1 LVRLAELSY
10 GANDSQEFEALLE
23 FVRQSRGFD
32 FTGYKRSTLMRR
44 VSKRVQQVGL
54 EGFADYHDY
63 LQVHTDEFPILFNT
77 ILINVTEFFRDRPAW
92 DYVAREIVPRIARTD
107 ESRPVRVWTAGCASG
122 EEAYTIAILLCE
134 HLGPDEY
141 AKRVKIYATDVDEE
155 ALAKARSGYSLKE
168 IERLEPEL
176 RSRYFELQGGSYL
189 FKTHLRKTLIFGRH
203 DLLQDAPI
211 SRLDLL
217 VCRNTLM
224 YFTAES
230 QDQVL
235 SRFHYAL
242 NDHGSLF
249 LGRAEMLLTQSALFT
264 PVELKH
270 RVFTR
275 VPQSP
280 PQDRIV
286 LLGPTNSTG
295 ASGGAQRQPRLRELA
310 GEVGPEP
317 QVVLD
322 AEGTLVLA
330 NQQARAQFGIRAEDI
345 GASLKDLELS
355 YRPVEL
361 RSLIDQTLRDQR
373 PVSVSDVEHHVQ
385 GGGYRYYD
393 VEVTPL
399 IDDGGSVV
407 GTSIVFNEVTE
418 FRQLRTELERSKHE
432 VETAYEELQSSNE
445 ELETTNEELQSTVEE
460 LETTNEELQ
469 SSNEELETMNEEL
482 ESTNAELQTINGDL
496 RQRTDDLDHLN
507 AFMESIL
514 GSLGVGV
521 AVLDAQLAVTMWNP
535 RSEDLW
541 GLRTDEVLRKP
552 FFSLDF
558 GLPTQELRDVVG
570 SVLNGQEHNVERLL
584 EATNRRGR
592 AFQCRVAVS
601 PLGDARGTTEGVV
614 LLMEELPAA

>member
-1 LVRLAELSY
+1 MSSNDRS
-10 GANDSQEFEALLE
+10 DSQEFEALLE

-44 VSKRVQQVGL
+44 VNKRVQQVGL
-54 EGFADYHDY
+54 DGFAEYHDY

-92 DYVAREIVPRIARTD
+92 DYVAREVVPRIARTD
-107 ESRPVRVWTAGCASG
+107 ESRPIRAWSAGCASG
-122 EEAYTIAILLCE
+122 EEAYTVAILLCE
-134 HLGPDEY
+134 HLGPEEY
-141 AKRVKIYATDVDEE
+141 VKRVKIYATDVDEE

-168 IERLEPEL
+168 IERLEPRL
-176 RSRYFELQGGSYL
+176 RSKYFELQGGSYL

-242 NDHGSLF
+242 NDNGCLF
-249 LGRAEMLLTQSALFT
+249 LGRAEMLLTQSALFA

-275 VPQSP
+275 VPQGP
-280 PQDRIV
+280 PQDRLV
-286 LLGPTNSTG
+286 LMAPQN
-295 ASGGAQRQPRLRELA
+295 ASASAGTPPRQPRLRELA

-322 AEGTLVLA
+322 AAGTLVLA

-345 GASLKDLELS
+345 GSSLKDLELS

-361 RSLIDQTLRDQR
+361 RSLIDKTLRDRR
-373 PVSVSDVEHHVQ
+373 PASVSDVEHHVP
-385 GGGYRYYD
+385 GDDYRYYD
-393 VEVTPL
+393 VEVNPL
-399 IDDGGSVV
+399 VDDDGSVV
-407 GTSIVFNEVTE
+407 GTSIVFDEITE

-521 AVLDAQLAVTMWNP
+521 AVLDAELAVTMWNP

-541 GLRTDEVLRKP
+541 GLRTDEVLSKQ
-552 FFSLDF
+552 FFNLDF
-558 GLPTQELRDVVG
+558 GLPTEQLRDVVRA
-570 SVLNGQEHNVERLL
+570 VLSGGEHNAERLL
-584 EATNRRGR
+584 EARNRRGR
-592 AFQCRVAVS
+592 QFQCRVAVS
-601 PLGDARGTTEGVV
+601 PLGNARGTTEGVV
-614 LLMEELPAA
+614 LLMEELPAG